1 MGKDARDTMFFGVG
15 TVIMEVTASAAQTPN
30 LTLRGRT
37 YHFLNS
43 TKATSGLNRAFNLFI
58 VALILLNIL
67 AMVLESVQQVH
78 DLARGWF
85 LWFEYLSVAIFSV
98 EYVLRLW
105 SCVEEPKYGR
115 PLLGRLCFA
124 LTPLALVDLS
134 AVLPFYLRFIHA
146 DLRVMRMFRMI
157 RIMRIMRIAKLG
169 RYSESLQML
178 VRVLRSKGEQLA
190 GAVFILLILLVVA
203 ATLMYTAEKEAQPK
217 VFSSIPA
224 SMWWA
229 AVTLTTVGY
238 GDAYPVT
245 AIGKIVGG
253 TTAMLGIGMF
263 ALPCAILGAGFIE
276 ELDRNKK
283 AQKCPHCGKDL

>member
-1 MGKDARDTMFFGVG
+1 
-15 TVIMEVTASAAQTPN
+15 MEATASAAQMPN

-37 YHFLNS
+37 YCFLSS
-43 TKATSGLNRAFNLFI
+43 TKSAGGINKAFNLFI
-58 VALILLNIL
+58 VTLILLNIV
-67 AMVLESVQQVH
+67 AMVLESVETIHNLVP
-78 DLARGWF
+78 GCF
-85 LWFEYLSVAIFSV
+85 LWFEYFSVAVFSV

-105 SCVEEPKYGR
+105 SCVEEPKYSR
-115 PLLGRLCFA
+115 PLRGRLRFA

-134 AVLPFYLRFIHA
+134 AVLPFYLRFIRA

-178 VRVLRSKGEQLA
+178 VRVLRSKGEQLIS
-190 GAVFILLILLVVA
+190 AVFILLILLVVA

-245 AIGKIVGG
+245 VLGKILGAI
-253 TTAMLGIGMF
+253 TAMLGIGMF

-276 ELDRNKK
+276 ELEQPKK
-283 AQKCPHCGKDL
+283 TQKCPHCGKDL